1 MDEKKLSDCRKG
13 DRSENDNL
21 VERSTTNEKQETISL
36 WKNKEGNFQ
45 VSLCDD
51 KKSSERNKWGSPLVN
66 FQHYV
71 NDDLPWALY
80 EACCDVYGC
89 SPYPEAEAYYRRKG
103 CCEPQSSGA

>member
-21 VERSTTNEKQETISL
+21 VERSSTNEKNETISL
-36 WKNKEGNFQ
+36 WKKEGSKFQ
-45 VSLCDD
+45 IACCDD
-51 KKSSERNKWGSPLVN
+51 KKSNERDKWQNLVN
-66 FQHYV
+66 FQDYV
-71 NDDLPWALY
+71 KDDLPWALY

-103 CCEPQSSGA
+103 KDLS